1 MNTHPQAPNLSSP
14 STSNSRGQATAKR
27 YSTVAILLHWAI
39 AILVISMIP
48 MGWWM
53 VRAIN
58 NPDTQQIAYQ
68 LFQLHKSIGFA
79 ILALTLFR
87 VIWRLTH
94 PVPALPSDMK
104 GWERMLAR
112 ATHIAFYALLLA
124 IPLTGWAYV
133 STGWAISTDRPL
145 MVATSW
151 FGLFDVPAIP
161 AMDGMRDVAFGAMG
175 AHAYMAYGGAALI
188 VLHVAAA
195 LKHQLIDRD
204 GVLAQMLPFLRS
216 KDHGDA
222 VLPGRAML
230 PRGLGIAFV
239 VMIGLAGYA
248 MHLPTTEAPAQLTV
262 AEAEPVNVAPQAPA
276 SPAPA
281 ATTSAE
287 ANATAWAI
295 DPAASAIRF
304 TGTHAGKHFAG
315 QFSQWSGDIRFDPD
329 NLAGSKAVITV
340 NTGSATTGDATQE
353 SSLKNGEWFNA
364 RRFPDAHF
372 ETKSFRSLGG
382 EHYEADAILTIKNK
396 AVPVVLPFTYKPE
409 GDIAAVEGSIE
420 LDRAA
425 LNLGMFSDPA
435 ADWVSKT
442 IAVTINVTAA
452 RS

>member
-1 MNTHPQAPNLSSP
+1 MNTHPR
-14 STSNSRGQATAKR
+14 STSSR
-27 YSTVAILLHWAI
+27 YSAIAILLHWAI

-58 NPDTQQIAYQ
+58 KPDTQQLAYQ

-79 ILALTLFR
+79 ILALTLLR
-87 VIWRLTH
+87 VVWRLTH

-104 GWERMLAR
+104 DWERVLAR

-133 STGWAISTDRPL
+133 STGWAISTDRRL
-145 MVATSW
+145 MVSTSW
-151 FGLFDVPAIP
+151 FGLFDVPPIP
-161 AMDGMRDVAFGAMG
+161 AMDGMRNVAFGAMG

-204 GVLAQMLPFLRS
+204 GVLAQMLPFLRA
-216 KDHGDA
+216 KDHGDTA
-222 VLPGRAML
+222 LPGRAML
-230 PRGLGIAFV
+230 PRGLGIAFI
-239 VMIGLAGYA
+239 VMIGLAGFT
-248 MHLPTTEAPAQLTV
+248 MHLPTTPPPAQLTV
-262 AEAEPVNVAPQAPA
+262 AEATPVAA
-276 SPAPA
+276 SPAA
-281 ATTSAE
+281 EATTAD
-287 ANATAWAI
+287 ANATSWAI
-295 DPAASAIRF
+295 DPAVSAIRF
-304 TGTHAGKHFAG
+304 TGTHAGKDFAG
-315 QFSQWSGDIRFDPD
+315 HFSEWTGNIRFDPD

-353 SSLKNGEWFNA
+353 SSLKNGEWFNP
-364 RRFPDAHF
+364 RRFPEAHF

-382 EHYEADAILTIKNK
+382 ERYEADAILTIKNK

-409 GDIAAVEGSIE
+409 GNIATVDGNIE

-435 ADWVSKT
+435 AEWVSKT

-452 RS
+452 KS